1 MPPLSAT
8 RLLTEWTW
16 STGGVL
22 LAVALTAGYLA
33 LVVRARRRGVHWPWT
48 RVALFLV
55 LGIGVL
61 IYATCGPVGAY
72 RTTFMFMFAV
82 QVVLVGTI
90 VPVGVALGDPM
101 RLFTAAAGHDHTWL
115 HRGLRSR
122 VAKIV
127 LHPAVSAVLDIS
139 GIMLVFFTGYG
150 VAATRSGI
158 VEGLLLVHLVTIGVA
173 FGVPLLVE
181 ELLPRW
187 ATPPVRIMLAFFDGL
202 IDAVPGI
209 VVFTRSYL
217 LMPTFPGFGPAAAA
231 ARDGLSPMQDQRF
244 AGGALLLATE
254 LIGVPVLGAVFME
267 WLRSDAVETREVD
280 ARLDEQEAA
289 RRAVGASQVG
299 ESGEPD
305 DEPWW
310 VSDPR
315 LSDRFRR

>member
-1 MPPLSAT
+1 M
-8 RLLTEWTW
+8 
-16 STGGVL
+16 
-22 LAVALTAGYLA
+22 
-33 LVVRARRRGVHWPWT
+33 VVRARRRGVRWPWS
-48 RVALFLV
+48 RIALFLTI
-55 LGIGVL
+55 GIGVL
-61 IYATCGPVGAY
+61 VYATCGPVGAY

-90 VPVGVALGDPM
+90 VPVGIALGDPM
-101 RLFTAAAGHDHTWL
+101 RLFTAAAGHDQTWL

-122 VAKIV
+122 VAKTI

-150 VAATRSGI
+150 VAATRSEV
-158 VEGLLLVHLVTIGVA
+158 VEAVLLVHLVTIGVA
-173 FGVPLLVE
+173 FGVPLLVD

-217 LMPTFPGFGPAAAA
+217 LMPDFPGFASAAAS
-231 ARDGLSPMQDQRF
+231 ARNGLSAMQDQRF
-244 AGGALLLATE
+244 AGGSLLLATE

-267 WLRSDAVETREVD
+267 WLRSDAEETREVD
-280 ARLDEQEAA
+280 ARLDEQEQTRQASEA
-289 RRAVGASQVG
+289 QEGAG
-299 ESGEPD
+299 

-310 VSDPR
+310 VNDPR
-315 LSDRFRR
+315 MAERFRR